1 MNSVF
6 LLIGFVLIC
15 LAFCAGWLLARRK
28 YDKLP
33 FTEDRE
39 LIEFIIDSVDRLP
52 DGVARFN
59 KDEKL
64 VYCNATYRALNTVI
78 EDLCIPGTS
87 FEELARGKVMRDWQ
101 GDKDGLTQEEYIAKR
116 VATFRSGKLEWEEEY
131 DDGSWVLARDHP
143 TDDGG
148 RVCLRLDITE
158 RKKAEECIRHMA
170 NHDRLTGLPSLRLAE
185 ESLLS
190 TLKLADRHKW
200 KFAVFFIDLDGF
212 KSINDQF
219 GHQCGDH
226 VLKQVADRLSHCLR
240 QSDLVARIGG
250 DEFLVIQNEVHKQED
265 CTDVA
270 EKIIA
275 ELSRPFDTLN
285 DVATI
290 GVSIGIAIYPDD
302 GKTPAELIKA
312 ADQVMYEVKFG
323 GKNNYRFAVP

>member
-1 MNSVF
+1 MTLVF
-6 LLIGFVLIC
+6 VIFAVLAIC
-15 LAFCAGWLLARRK
+15 LAFAAGWVFARRK

-64 VYCNATYRALNTVI
+64 VYCNSTYRALNTVI
-78 EDLCIPGTS
+78 EDLCVPGTS

-101 GDKDGLTQEEYIAKR
+101 GEKDGLTQEEYIAKR
-116 VATFRSGKLEWEEEY
+116 VATFRGGKLEWEEEY

-170 NHDRLTGLPSLRLAE
+170 NHDRLTGLASLRLAE
-185 ESLLS
+185 ESLLR
-190 TLKLADRHKW
+190 TIKLADRHDW

-219 GHQCGDH
+219 GHHCGDA
-226 VLKQVADRLSHCLR
+226 VLKRVAERLSNCLR

-250 DEFLVIQNEVHKQED
+250 DEFLVIQNEVHRPED
-265 CTDVA
+265 CADVA
-270 EKIIA
+270 QKIIA
-275 ELSRPFDTLN
+275 ELSRPFETPEGP
-285 DVATI
+285 AEI
-290 GVSIGIAIYPDD
+290 GASIGISIYPDD
-302 GKTPAELIKA
+302 GTTSDDLIKA
-312 ADQVMYEVKFG
+312 ADQVMYQVKFN
-323 GKNNYRFAVP
+323 GKNNYRFVSE